1 MFAVDQY
8 LLVGAL
14 LVLLGIMSSKLS
26 SRIGL
31 PVLVLFVG
39 VGMLAGSEGLGRIR
53 FEDFRLAHG
62 LATTALALILFDG
75 GLRTSLGALRAVIG
89 PAGALAT
96 LGVLV
101 TAAITGVAASRFL
114 GLPLL
119 EGMLLG
125 SIVASTDAAAVFAV
139 LRSSG
144 LNLPS
149 RLTATLE
156 VESGSND
163 PMAVFLTVG
172 LLEVLLG
179 REALGAGLAA
189 LFARQM
195 LLGGVVGLVVGKATV
210 WLANRLDLAAT
221 GLYPVI
227 TAAAALLAYGLAATI
242 GGSGFLSVYLA
253 GIAVGNGRIVF
264 ERGVLLFHDGIAW
277 LAQIAMFVLLGMLSF
292 PSRLVAVAGPAL
304 LVTAVLVFA
313 ARPAAVVAMLMPFGY
328 DGREL
333 IFVSWAGLKGAV
345 PIVLATY
352 PLILGLNRGG
362 LIFDVVFFVVLV
374 SAAVQ
379 GWTLPP
385 LARSLGLQRPIPP
398 PAPVSLEINALRSVD
413 GDIVEYVVTP
423 ATHAAGRSVQEL
435 ALPDGAVLAMVARG
449 DRIIAPRGS
458 TIVEPGD
465 HVFLVV
471 TRTARALADRVFASG
486 PEPAPELPAHVE
498 FPLRGGTTVADIEE
512 FYGIRLGDDGGRTLD
527 ELLRDRL
534 GEPPVPGCGLTL
546 GPVRLFVRDVA
557 RGRIERVGLVLGG
570 DGGDPA

>member
-1 MFAVDQY
+1 MFEVDRY

-14 LVLLGIMSSKLS
+14 LLLLGIMSSKLS

-62 LATTALALILFDG
+62 LATAALALILFDG

-101 TAAITGVAASRFL
+101 TAAITGVAASRVL

-149 RLTATLE
+149 RLAATLE

-172 LLEVLLG
+172 LLEVLRG
-179 REALGAGLAA
+179 REALGVGLAA

-253 GIAVGNGRIVF
+253 GIAIGNGRIVF
-264 ERGVLLFHDGIAW
+264 ERAVLLFHDGIAW
-277 LAQIAMFVLLGMLSF
+277 LSQIGMFVLLGMLSV
-292 PSRLVAVAGPAL
+292 PSRLAAVAGPAL

-328 DGREL
+328 NGREL

-345 PIVLATY
+345 PVVLATY
-352 PLILGLNRGG
+352 PLMLGLNGG
-362 LIFDVVFFVVLV
+362 SLIFDVVFFAVLV

-379 GWTLPP
+379 GWTLTP
-385 LARSLGLQRPIPP
+385 LARTLGLQQPLPP
-398 PAPVSLEINALRSVD
+398 PAPISLEINALRSVD
-413 GDIVEYVVTP
+413 GDIVEYIVTP
-423 ATHAAGRSVQEL
+423 ATHAAGRTVQEL
-435 ALPDGAVLAMVARG
+435 ALPDGAVLAMIARG
-449 DRIIAPRGS
+449 DRIIPPRGS
-458 TIVEPGD
+458 TVVEPGD

-486 PEPAPELPAHVE
+486 PETAPELPAHVE
-498 FPLRGGTTVADIEE
+498 FPLRGDTTVADLEA
-512 FYGIRLGDDGGRTLD
+512 FYGIRLGDDGDRTLD

-534 GEPPVPGCGLTL
+534 GEPPVAGCGLTL

-557 RGRIERVGLVLGG
+557 HGRIERVGLVLG